1 MIELVNDLDSKTLGW
16 IFVVSLVVAMA
27 AIGALI
33 KSAWSSL
40 MMRIAR
46 AAPAANAESSI
57 ERPAELAPE
66 GEVRQHLQ
74 HCTVIYRSIEGYWN
88 AYVKM
93 GDQEWPV
100 SVEPDTNLKNVAMAT
115 LLRLEVSPENGPKP

>member
-16 IFVVSLVVAMA
+16 IFVVSLVVAIA

-46 AAPAANAESSI
+46 AVPAANADDSI

-66 GEVRQHLQ
+66 GEVCQHLK

-88 AYVKM
+88 AYIKM

-100 SVEPDTNLKNVAMAT
+100 SVDPDTNLKNVAMAT